1 MSSWF
6 DDFGGADQAGS
17 QHLSEA
23 SGPLKDQ
30 IAEMLRASIEDAV
43 INVQIVS
50 GSIRVIIS
58 GLPRWAA
65 MVLASVVLG
74 GATREPSTADPRP
87 RSHTRRRVC
96 AILHEHVTRLEYQ
109 KVPDVFVD
117 GVQQILPQAPQ
128 FEKESEREPEPEA
141 DPEPELELEQQS
153 EPELESQESHEFQ
166 VTVAVRKAEGEI
178 DDDDNDANGAYSR
191 RDFDDAW
198 RESTP
203 EDEVERVEQLL
214 RQNGGRVSRQELLL
228 HNIRTPDLTLEER
241 HLRAPVGLQSLH
253 TWLVKAQLGQLATQ
267 LQSVLPTDIYDL
279 EKLRRT
285 EVSDRCQTAGLDDSD
300 TTKLLDA
307 WDALVGTTKDSQAPN
322 VIAEGVPPEHRIGG
336 HSELEPEDDL
346 HTRPPGPSAVIP
358 SPVNRSVSLR
368 WLKQFAAENRGKRFT
383 FERREFTAPENGGGC
398 QGGIDITADT
408 LDAHRSARRAAE
420 TAGTGQPVAVRYA
433 DILFETM
440 TTADVME
447 AIIRPVARA
456 QHKSF
461 AEAAIPLQA
470 TGSPTYFVSH
480 A

>member
-1 MSSWF
+1 
-6 DDFGGADQAGS
+6 
-17 QHLSEA
+17 
-23 SGPLKDQ
+23 
-30 IAEMLRASIEDAV
+30 MLRASIEDAA
-43 INVQIVS
+43 INVQVVR
-50 GSIRVIIS
+50 GSVRVIIS

-203 EDEVERVEQLL
+203 EDEVGRVEQLL

-241 HLRAPVGLQSLH
+241 HLRVPVGLQSLH

-285 EVSDRCQTAGLDDSD
+285 EVSDRCQTAELGDSD
-300 TTKLLDA
+300 TEKLLDA
-307 WDALVGTTKDSQAPN
+307 WDALVGTTKVSQAPN
-322 VIAEGVPPEHRIGG
+322 AIAEGVPPERRTEDQ
-336 HSELEPEDDL
+336 SEPEPEDEPHIRSPALSAATPPPKEFDVRASL
-346 HTRPPGPSAVIP
+346 EAPLARRLEVRAIHHHDIHPLPASRPRSSSMLIITGGLQDVQTAEGSHVHPA
-358 SPVNRSVSLR
+358 VNRAISLQHLQDWTNQR
-368 WLKQFAAENRGKRFT
+368 RGKRFAWSVQ
-383 FERREFTAPENGGGC
+383 REFLSPEDGGGA
-398 QGGIDITADT
+398 GGWINVTSDT
-408 LDAHRSARRAAE
+408 LDAHRERRGRAERARK
-420 TAGTGQPVAVRYA
+420 YA
-433 DILFETM
+433 CRWRNKIFMTM
-440 TTADVME
+440 PD
-447 AIIRPVARA
+447 
-456 QHKSF
+456 
-461 AEAAIPLQA
+461 
-470 TGSPTYFVSH
+470 
-480 A
+480 